1 MRSIVLAWTVSTCP
15 FRCSHMT
22 NSIGIRSRKKEA
34 QVTGPHVQSTFL
46 DMLCSNTAQQGADN
60 VPDASQNVHS
70 ELDLIPTFTDIMR
83 IIPMP
88 RGNCCGL

>member
-1 MRSIVLAWTVSTCP
+1 
-15 FRCSHMT
+15 MT

-34 QVTGPHVQSTFL
+34 QVTGPYVQSTFL
-46 DMLCSNTAQQGADN
+46 DMLCSNTPQQGADN
-60 VPDASQNVHS
+60 VPDKASQNVHP
-70 ELDLIPTFTDIMR
+70 EPDLIPTFTDIMR